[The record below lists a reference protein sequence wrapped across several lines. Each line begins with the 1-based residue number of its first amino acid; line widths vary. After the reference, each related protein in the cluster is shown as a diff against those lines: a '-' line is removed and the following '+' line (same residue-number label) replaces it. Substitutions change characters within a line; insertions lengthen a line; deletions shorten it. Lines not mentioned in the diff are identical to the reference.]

1 MEFGL
6 AAPDPGEAKCCCGPH
21 AVKISDEMWL
31 WPTRRARFAG
41 DSTRQNRGCL
51 GCLECVEECLECL
64 ERVLGG
70 GGLNVLSVLIVMGAS
85 SWMR

>member
-1 MEFGL
+1 M
-6 AAPDPGEAKCCCGPH
+6 
-21 AVKISDEMWL
+21 KISDEMWL
-31 WPTRRARFAG
+31 WPTRRARFAAG
-41 DSTRQNRGCL
+41 DSTRRNRGCL
-51 GCLECVEECLECL
+51 GCIECVEECLECL